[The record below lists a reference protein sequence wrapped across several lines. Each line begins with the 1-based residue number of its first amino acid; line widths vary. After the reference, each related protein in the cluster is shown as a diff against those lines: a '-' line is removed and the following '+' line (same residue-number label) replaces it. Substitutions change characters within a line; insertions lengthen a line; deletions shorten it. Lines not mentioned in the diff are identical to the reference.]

1 MPILKYNDY
10 NPKQSAR
17 LLIDLANSILE
28 DFDRQGYKLT
38 LRQLYYQLVAKD
50 VIENSQKSYDR
61 VGKIISRARD
71 AGMIDW
77 KYIEDRTRV
86 VQSHPHWDD
95 GQDFMRSA
103 VPQYRHDLWKGQ
115 DTRVMVFVEKQAL
128 EQVVGRAASKWDV
141 PYFANKGYLSSS
153 SAWNVA
159 RNMMLL
165 NKDKCQSWVI
175 LHLGDHDPSGIDMSR
190 DIKERLENY
199 ARLSAKDKDRGLE
212 FLEIE
217 VRRIALN
224 LEQVQEYDPPPNP
237 AKQVDPRFK
246 DYQEKFGDESWELDA
261 LQPSVINAL
270 INDEIE
276 AIVDEE
282 MFDERETLQTE
293 IRCQLLEDADIAHD
307 DEGEPLE
314 D

>member
-1 MPILKYNDY
+1 MPILKYSDY

-77 KYIEDRTRV
+77 KFIEDRTRV
-86 VQSHPHWDD
+86 VQRHSHWDD
-95 GQDFMRSA
+95 GADFMRSV
-103 VPQYRHDLWKGQ
+103 VPQYRHDLWQGQ

-128 EQVVGRAASKWDV
+128 EQVVGRAASRWDV

-165 NKDKCQSWVI
+165 NEDKCQNWVI

-199 ARLSAKDKDRGLE
+199 ARLSAKDKDRGLK

-224 LEQVQEYDPPPNP
+224 MDQVSEYDPPPNP

-261 LQPSVINAL
+261 LQPSVINTL

-276 AIVDEE
+276 NIVDNE
-282 MFDERETLQTE
+282 MFEERETLQTE
-293 IRCQLLEDADIAHD
+293 IRCQLLEDAGIAHD
-307 DEGEPLE
+307 DEGEPL
-314 D
+314 